1 MKNKISK
8 SWIAVFVLF
17 VFVLVSGC
25 SNNEKN
31 KQASSAPAAGANQIQ
46 NSVSGL
52 PASNVAPAVN
62 APQADTSDLVVNVD
76 GKILKKSELE
86 KNLKAKMEM
95 LKDKIPADKQKEV
108 QENLRKQLINE
119 FVVRT
124 LLSDE
129 FARRKIEAS
138 SQEVKAMMDQ
148 ISAQLPPGKKLDD
161 ILKENKISQDDLLFQ
176 VKVNKFR
183 KMEIGDKAKPTQKEI
198 KEFYKANREKL
209 FTDPKSGKKVTFDE
223 AKSKISAYLEQ
234 QKSQQ
239 AFIAV
244 LKNLQQKAKIIVY

>member
-8 SWIAVFVLF
+8 SYIAVFVLF

-25 SNNEKN
+25 SDNEKK
-31 KQASSAPAAGANQIQ
+31 KQESSVPAAGANQIQ
-46 NSVSGL
+46 NSVSVL
-52 PASNVAPAVN
+52 PASNVTPEVKAQ
-62 APQADTSDLVVNVD
+62 QADTSDLVVSVD

-86 KNLKAKMEM
+86 KNLKARMEM

-108 QENLRKQLINE
+108 RENLKKQLTDA

-138 SQEVKAMMDQ
+138 SQEVKAVMDQ
-148 ISAQLPPGKKLDD
+148 ITANLPPGKKLDD
-161 ILKENKISQDDLLFQ
+161 FLKENKVSQDDILFA
-176 VKVNKFR
+176 VKADKFT

-198 KEFYKANREKL
+198 KKFYKANREKL

-223 AKSKISAYLEQ
+223 AKDKISAYLEQ
-234 QKSQQ
+234 QKKQQ
-239 AFIAV
+239 AFMAV

>member
-8 SWIAVFVLF
+8 SYIAVFVLF

-25 SNNEKN
+25 SDNEKK
-31 KQASSAPAAGANQIQ
+31 KQESSVPAAGANQIQ
-46 NSVSGL
+46 NSVSVL
-52 PASNVAPAVN
+52 PASNVTPEVKAQ
-62 APQADTSDLVVNVD
+62 QADTSDLVVSVD

-86 KNLKAKMEM
+86 KNLKARMEM

-108 QENLRKQLINE
+108 RENLKKQLTDA

-138 SQEVKAMMDQ
+138 SQDVKSVMDQ
-148 ISAQLPPGKKLDD
+148 ITAKLPPGKKLDD
-161 ILKENKISQDDLLFQ
+161 FLKENKVSQDDILFA
-176 VKVNKFR
+176 VKADKFT

-223 AKSKISAYLEQ
+223 AKDKISAYLEQ
-234 QKSQQ
+234 QKKQQ
-239 AFIAV
+239 AFMAV